1 MATYVAEPLDLSAAL
16 PPVARPPS
24 VDCGV
29 TERFDPASVRMFHV
43 RPPMGRDGT
52 LTLRYSFDEAV
63 EFTEV
68 VEFADG
74 GCGDERLWPLVAALA
89 A

>member
-1 MATYVAEPLDLSAAL
+1 
-16 PPVARPPS
+16 
-24 VDCGV
+24 
-29 TERFDPASVRMFHV
+29 
-43 RPPMGRDGT
+43 MGRDGT